1 MVNSLDGL
9 GHDAVVGSDHQDNDV
24 GDLRATGAHG
34 GKRLMARG
42 VDERDLAA
50 VDHDLGSTDVL
61 GDAAGLAAPN
71 VGVTD
76 GVEQAGLAVV
86 DVAHDGDHGRTGL
99 EVLGIVV
106 EAEGV
111 LLLGGDDANLAA
123 HVVGDEL
130 NQVIAHGLR
139 HGKRGA
145 QQEQALDDVVSGN
158 VEGLGELC
166 HGDALGNFDGV
177 EILRVDALGD
187 SLFELLLL
195 LQLLRLAL
203 ALLLALLA
211 ATGRLAGRLLDGGS
225 SLLEDL
231 LAAVLFRLASHA
243 GVTVFLNV
251 SGTLALLTLTTLIRG
266 REVDVAGNSGGSVAA
281 ATMSGRLVRRGTA
294 ITAITAIGTLAALAA
309 LATALARGS
318 LGSGSSLLLR
328 VLFLLLLQDGFL
340 SRDLI
345 KQGAEAGAGIRCRNS
360 TTLGLEL
367 LGGDALLLL
376 AGSLAGSLL
385 GCGAGGLLGGLGC
398 EGESTLLLATGLGG
412 DALLLGLRLSS
423 GLLGCSSLLLGN
435 LLRLDL
441 SRTGLDHRGELL
453 LHHGD
458 VCVFECRRS
467 GLRRD
472 LHFCELVEQLLGSH
486 SKFFSKA

>member
-24 GDLRATGAHG
+24 GDLRAAGAHG

-71 VGVTD
+71 VGVAD

-111 LLLGGDDANLAA
+111 LLLGGNDANLAA

-130 NQVIAHGLR
+130 DQVIAHGLR

-158 VEGLGELC
+158 VEGLGELG

-177 EILRVDALGD
+177 EILGVDALGD
-187 SLFELLLL
+187 SLLELLLL

-211 ATGRLAGRLLDGGS
+211 ATRRLAGRLLDGGS
-225 SLLEDL
+225 SLLENL

-251 SGTLALLTLTTLIRG
+251 SGTLALLTLAALIRG
-266 REVDVAGNSGGSVAA
+266 REVDVAGNSGSGVAA
-281 ATMSGRLVRRGTA
+281 AAMSGRFVRSGTA
-294 ITAITAIGTLAALAA
+294 ITAVGTLAALAALAA

-318 LGSGSSLLLR
+318 LRSGSSLLLR

-340 SRDLI
+340 SRDLVE
-345 KQGAEAGAGIRCRNS
+345 QGAKAGAGVRCRNG

-376 AGSLAGSLL
+376 ASGLTGSLL
-385 GCGAGGLLGGLGC
+385 GCGAGSLLGGLGR

-412 DALLLGLRLSS
+412 DALLLGLRLGS

-441 SRTGLDHRGELL
+441 SRAGLDHRGELL

-458 VCVFECRRS
+458 VCVLECRRS